1 MLTNG
6 QPSIFTYLNILSN
19 YKRLIIVFMI
29 GVSIIVT
36 IISFLLPN
44 WYYSYSIIKPAE
56 DRGINI
62 FSAVLGAK
70 GLSSIGKNLGVGSLQ
85 YSDLDYYQ
93 SLLSSRRVTIK
104 LINKFHLKNVYEQE
118 YLFKTIKELL
128 ANSDFQSEVKSN
140 LLVIG
145 VYDKDPSRAK
155 NMVDQYLLELE
166 NVVKEISD
174 FSSGK
179 NREFIEKRYFQNR
192 SDLAIAE
199 TNMKDFQNKYG
210 VIVPEEQFGGTIKA
224 YAEIVAQKILLES
237 QISSIKAILG
247 EDSPNLIGLFA
258 QKKTL
263 ERQEDEYK
271 AKSDKIAQGDFFIS
285 INKAPDLI
293 SKYIALYREVEI
305 QNKFLEIVYPL
316 YEEAKME
323 ENKNAPAFVVI
334 DKSFIPEYK
343 VKPKRAL
350 IIGSSIVFGFLLI
363 CSFIFLT
370 AHLKK
375 LKANR

>member
-1 MLTNG
+1 MLTNE
-6 QPSIFTYLNILSN
+6 QPSIFTYFNILIS
-19 YKRLIIVFMI
+19 YKRLIIIFMI
-29 GVSIIVT
+29 SISIIVT
-36 IISFLLPN
+36 ILSFILPN
-44 WYYSYSIIKPAE
+44 WYYSYSVIKPAE
-56 DRGINI
+56 DRGLNF

-104 LINKFHLKNVYEQE
+104 LIDKFQLKRVYEQE

-155 NMVDQYLLELE
+155 KMVDQYLLELE

-174 FSSGK
+174 FSSRK
-179 NREFIEKRYFQNR
+179 HREFIEKRYFQNR
-192 SDLAIAE
+192 SDLTAAE
-199 TNMKDFQNKYG
+199 INMQDFQNKYG
-210 VIVPEEQFGGTIKA
+210 IIVPEEQFGVTIKA

-237 QISSIKAILG
+237 QISSITASLG
-247 EDSPNLIGLFA
+247 EDSPNLMGLLA
-258 QKKTL
+258 KKKIL
-263 ERQEDEYK
+263 ERQENEFK
-271 AKSDKIAQGDFFIS
+271 VKSEKITQEDFFIS
-285 INKAPDLI
+285 INKAPDLL
-293 SKYIALYREVEI
+293 SKYISLYREVEI
-305 QNKFLEIVYPL
+305 QNKLLELLYPL
-316 YEEAKME
+316 YEESKME

-334 DKSFIPEYK
+334 DKSFVPEYK

-350 IIGSSIVFGFLLI
+350 IIGSSVVFGFLLI
-363 CSFIFLT
+363 CTFIFLT

-375 LKANR
+375 LKANK